1 MRDIN
6 KSFPNVPLH
15 LLPFFNLNRIGMEKL
30 FCKPDGSEWEAYP
43 LTDLCAF
50 AKDEFCTSSSNIHH
64 EDRFFYPVRN
74 NARLLCS
81 GVECPARFR
90 AVTIGISNGVYFPKI
105 LGHSQKG
112 ELGLFFFGNDLNGEV
127 EFFFGPF

>member
-50 AKDEFCTSSSNIHH
+50 AKDEFCTSSSNIHY
-64 EDRFFYPVRN
+64 EDRFF
-74 NARLLCS
+74 
-81 GVECPARFR
+81 
-90 AVTIGISNGVYFPKI
+90 YFPKI